1 MDCTKLNDI
10 IKSSKNILIISH
22 VNPDGDT
29 LGSMCGLY
37 SAILDNFKKKCEM
50 LAVSK
55 VPTVYEYLPNVNLIK
70 NLDDMDKS
78 REYDLVINVDV
89 ASFDRICDAGIL
101 FEKAKN
107 TVNIDHHK
115 TNNGYA
121 DLNIINAEA
130 SSTGEVLFGCFEE
143 MDWKINLDTAV
154 CLYTAILTD
163 TGSFRF
169 DNTKPKTFECASKL
183 VEIGVNP
190 SDIYKKVYESDSK
203 TLVMFQ
209 AHCVSKAKFLYDD
222 KLAYTVVYRKDMEK
236 FGANDECM
244 EGLTE
249 KLRAIV
255 TTKIAFVAKEM
266 KSGGTKFS
274 MRSKFADV
282 AKICEVFGGGGHKL
296 AAGCT
301 IKAPV
306 DEAVKKML
314 EEIKRDLKIETEI

>member
-55 VPTVYEYLPNVNLIK
+55 IPTVYEYLPNINLVK
-70 NLDDMDKS
+70 NIDDFDKS

-130 SSTGEVLFGCFEE
+130 SSTGEVLFGCFEK
-143 MDWKINLDTAV
+143 MGWKINLDTAV

-190 SDIYKKVYESDSK
+190 SDIYKKVYESDNR

-209 AHCVSKAKFLYDD
+209 AHCISKAKFLYDD

-274 MRSKFADV
+274 MRSKFADT
-282 AKICEVFGGGGHKL
+282 AQICEVFGGGGHKF
-296 AAGCT
+296 ASGCT
-301 IKAPV
+301 IKAPIE
-306 DEAVKKML
+306 EAVKKML
-314 EEIKRDLKIETEI
+314 EEISHREI

>member
-1 MDCTKLNDI
+1 MEYSKLNDI

-37 SAILDNFKKKCEM
+37 SAILHNFKKKCEM

-55 VPTVYEYLPNVNLIK
+55 IPNMYDYLPYINQVK
-70 NLDDMDKS
+70 KLDNMDKS

-107 TVNIDHHK
+107 TANIDHHK

-121 DLNIINAEA
+121 DINIIIPHA
-130 SSTGEVLFGCFEE
+130 SSTGEVLCECFEQ
-143 MDWKINLDTAV
+143 MQWKINLETAI

-203 TLVMFQ
+203 TLVTFQ
-209 AHCVSKAKFLYDD
+209 AHCISKAKFLYDD
-222 KLAYTVVYRKDMEK
+222 KLVYTTVYKKDMEK

-282 AKICEVFGGGGHKL
+282 AQICEVFGGGGHKF

-306 DEAVKKML
+306 EEAVKKML
-314 EEIKRDLKIETEI
+314 KEIEKREI

>member
-1 MDCTKLNDI
+1 MECVNLNDI

-37 SAILDNFKKKCEM
+37 STILKNFKKKCDM
-50 LAVSK
+50 VTLSK
-55 VPTVYEYLPNVNLIK
+55 LPDIYSYLPHYKDIK
-70 NLDDMDKS
+70 NIDEVDKS

-89 ASFDRICDAGIL
+89 AALDRICDAQIL
-101 FEKAKN
+101 FDKAKF

-115 TNNGYA
+115 TNKSYA
-121 DLNIINAEA
+121 DLNIINPNA
-130 SSTGEVLFGCFEE
+130 SSAGEVIFDIIQANTWNIDIDCA
-143 MDWKINLDTAV
+143 T

-169 DNTKPKTFECASKL
+169 DNTKPETFEIAGKL

-209 AHCVSKAKFLYDD
+209 AHCLSKAKFINDD
-222 KLAYTVVYRKDMEK
+222 KIAYTTVYKKDMELYNA
-236 FGANDECM
+236 GDECL

-255 TTKIAFVAKEM
+255 TVRIAFVAKEM
-266 KSGGTKFS
+266 KSGHTKIS

-282 AKICEVFGGGGHKL
+282 AKLCEIFSGGGHKF

-306 DEAVKKML
+306 DKAVKVILK
-314 EEIKRDLKIETEI
+314 EIAKREI

>member
-1 MDCTKLNDI
+1 MDYSKLNDI

-29 LGSMCGLY
+29 LGSMCGVY
-37 SAILDNFKKKCEM
+37 SAILENYKKKCDM
-50 LAVSK
+50 MAVSK
-55 VPTVYEYLPNVNLIK
+55 VPEVYSYMPNLSKVRNIEEF
-70 NLDDMDKS
+70 DKS

-89 ASFDRICDAGIL
+89 AAIDRICDGKTL
-101 FEKAKN
+101 FDKAKF

-115 TNNGYA
+115 TNIAYGN
-121 DLNIINAEA
+121 LNFINPEA
-130 SSTGEVLFGCFEE
+130 SSTGEVLFGCFEK
-143 MDWKINLDTAV
+143 MGWKINLDTAV
-154 CLYTAILTD
+154 CLYTALLTD

-169 DNTKPKTFECASKL
+169 DNTKPSTFETAGKL

-209 AHCVSKAKFLYDD
+209 AHCVSKAKFLDDD
-222 KLAYTVVYRKDMEK
+222 KIAYTTVYKKDMEL
-236 FGANDECM
+236 FSAGDDCM

-249 KLRAIV
+249 KLRSIV
-255 TTKIAFVAKEM
+255 TTRVAFVTKEM
-266 KSGGTKFS
+266 KSGGTKIS

-282 AKICEVFGGGGHKL
+282 AQICEVFNGGGHKY

-306 DEAVKKML
+306 EEAVKKVL
-314 EEIKRDLKIETEI
+314 SEIRKLKQL

>member
-1 MDCTKLNDI
+1 MDYSKLNDI

-37 SAILDNFKKKCEM
+37 CAILENFKKKCDM
-50 LAVSK
+50 VAISK
-55 VPTVYEYLPNVNLIK
+55 IPDVYSYLPHLSDVKNVDYL
-70 NLDDMDKS
+70 DKS

-89 ASFDRICDAGIL
+89 AALDRACDAKIL
-101 FEKAKN
+101 FEKAKF

-115 TNNGYA
+115 TNNAYGN
-121 DLNIINAEA
+121 LNFINPDA
-130 SSTGEVLFGCFEE
+130 SSTGEVLFGCFEN
-143 MDWKINLDTAV
+143 MNWKVNLDCAI

-169 DNTKPKTFECASKL
+169 DNTKPSTFEVASKL
-183 VEIGVNP
+183 VEIGVQP

-209 AHCVSKAKFLYDD
+209 AHCISKAKFLEDD
-222 KLAYTVVYRKDMEK
+222 KIAYTLVYKKDMEK
-236 FGANDECM
+236 FSAGDDCM

-255 TTKIAFVAKEM
+255 TTRIAFVAKEM
-266 KSGGTKFS
+266 KSGGTKIS

-282 AKICEVFGGGGHKL
+282 AEICSVFGGGGHRL

-306 DEAVKKML
+306 EDAAKKVL
-314 EEIKRDLKIETEI
+314 EEIKKREI

>member
-1 MDCTKLNDI
+1 MDYSKLNDI

-22 VNPDGDT
+22 INPDGDT

-37 SAILDNFKKKCEM
+37 SAILDNYRKKCDM
-50 LAVSK
+50 MSISK
-55 VPTVYEYLPNVNLIK
+55 IPDVYSYLPYLNEVK
-70 NLDDMDKS
+70 NIDEYDKS

-89 ASFDRICDAGIL
+89 ASLDRIMDAKIL
-101 FEKAKN
+101 FDKAKFN
-107 TVNIDHHK
+107 VNIDHHK
-115 TNNGYA
+115 TNNAYGN
-121 DLNIINAEA
+121 LNFINPNA
-130 SSTGEVLFGCFEE
+130 SSTGEVLFGCFNQ
-143 MDWKINLDTAV
+143 MRWNINLDTAI

-169 DNTKPKTFECASKL
+169 DNTKPSTFEAAAKL
-183 VEIGVNP
+183 VEIGVQP

-209 AHCVSKAKFLYDD
+209 AHCISKAKFLEDD
-222 KLAYTVVYRKDMEK
+222 KIAYTIVYKKDMEK
-236 FGANDECM
+236 FSAGDDCM

-255 TTKIAFVAKEM
+255 TTRIAFVAKEM
-266 KSGGTKFS
+266 KNGGTKVS

-282 AKICEVFGGGGHKL
+282 AEICEVFGGGGHKF

-306 DEAVKKML
+306 EEAARKIL
-314 EEIKRDLKIETEI
+314 EEIKKREI

>member
-1 MDCTKLNDI
+1 MYYSKLNDI

-37 SAILDNFKKKCEM
+37 CAILDNFKKKCDM
-50 LAVSK
+50 VAISK
-55 VPTVYEYLPNVNLIK
+55 IPDVYSYLPHLSEVKNV
-70 NLDDMDKS
+70 DDLDKS

-89 ASFDRICDAGIL
+89 AALDRACDAKIL
-101 FEKAKN
+101 FEKAKF

-115 TNNGYA
+115 TNIAYGN
-121 DLNIINAEA
+121 LNFINPDA
-130 SSTGEVLFGCFEE
+130 SSTGEVLFGCFEN
-143 MDWKINLDTAV
+143 MNWKVNLDCAI

-169 DNTKPKTFECASKL
+169 DNTKPSTFEVASKL
-183 VEIGVNP
+183 VEIGVQP

-209 AHCVSKAKFLYDD
+209 AHCISKAKFLEDD
-222 KLAYTVVYRKDMEK
+222 KIAYTLVYKKDMEK
-236 FGANDECM
+236 FSAGDDCM

-255 TTKIAFVAKEM
+255 TTRIAFVAKEM
-266 KSGGTKFS
+266 KSGTTKIS

-282 AKICEVFGGGGHKL
+282 AEICSVFGGGGHRL

-306 DEAVKKML
+306 EDAAKKVL
-314 EEIKRDLKIETEI
+314 EEIKKREI

>member
-1 MDCTKLNDI
+1 MDYSKLNDI

-37 SAILDNFKKKCEM
+37 SAILENYKKKFDM
-50 LAVSK
+50 LAISK
-55 VPTVYEYLPNVNLIK
+55 IPDVYSFVPHISDVK
-70 NLDDMDKS
+70 NIEGADKS

-89 ASFDRICDAGIL
+89 ASIERVCDAQIL
-101 FEKAKN
+101 FDKAKF

-115 TNNGYA
+115 TNNAYGN
-121 DLNIINAEA
+121 LNFINPDA
-130 SSTGEVLFGCFEE
+130 SSTGEVLFDCFNK
-143 MDWKINLDTAV
+143 MGWNVNLDTAA

-169 DNTKPKTFECASKL
+169 DNTKPSTFDAAAKL
-183 VEIGVNP
+183 VEIGVQP

-209 AHCVSKAKFLYDD
+209 SYCISKAKFLDDD
-222 KLAYTVVYRKDMEK
+222 KIAYTSVYKKDMEK
-236 FGANDECM
+236 FSAGDDCM

-255 TTKIAFVAKEM
+255 TTRIAFVAKEM
-266 KSGGTKFS
+266 KSGGTKIS

-282 AKICEVFGGGGHKL
+282 AEICGVFGGGGHKF

-306 DEAVKKML
+306 EQAVKKML
-314 EEIKRDLKIETEI
+314 DEIKKREI

>member
-1 MDCTKLNDI
+1 MDYSKLNDI

-22 VNPDGDT
+22 INPDGDT

-37 SAILDNFKKKCEM
+37 SAILDNYKKKCDM
-50 LAVSK
+50 MSISRI
-55 VPTVYEYLPNVNLIK
+55 PDVYSFLPHLNEVK
-70 NLDDMDKS
+70 NIEDYDKS

-89 ASFDRICDAGIL
+89 ASLDRICDAKTL
-101 FEKAKN
+101 FDKAKFR
-107 TVNIDHHK
+107 VNIDHHK
-115 TNNGYA
+115 TNSAYG
-121 DLNIINAEA
+121 DLNFINPDA
-130 SSTGEVLFGCFEE
+130 SSTGEVLFNCFSE
-143 MDWKINLDTAV
+143 MGWRVNLDAAI

-169 DNTKPKTFECASKL
+169 DNTRPLTFDTAGKL
-183 VEIGVNP
+183 VEIGVQP

-209 AHCVSKAKFLYDD
+209 AHCISKAKFLDND
-222 KLAYTVVYRKDMEK
+222 KIAYTIVYKKDMEK
-236 FGANDECM
+236 FSAGDDCM

-255 TTKIAFVAKEM
+255 TTRIAFVAKEM
-266 KSGGTKFS
+266 KNGGTKVS

-282 AKICEVFGGGGHKL
+282 AEICEVFGGGGHKF

-306 DEAVKKML
+306 EEAARKVL
-314 EEIKRDLKIETEI
+314 EEISKHEL

>member
-1 MDCTKLNDI
+1 MDCCNLNDI

-37 SAILDNFKKKCEM
+37 SIIVESFKKKCDM
-50 LAVSK
+50 LAISK
-55 VPTVYEYLPNVNLIK
+55 IPTVYEFLPNINLVK
-70 NLDDMDKS
+70 NLDDIDKS

-89 ASFDRICDAGIL
+89 ASIDRICDAKIL
-101 FEKAKN
+101 FDKAKT

-115 TNNGYA
+115 TNNSYA
-121 DLNIINAEA
+121 DLNIINPDA
-130 SSTGEVLFGCFEE
+130 SSTGEVLCECSEKMG
-143 MDWKINLDTAV
+143 WKINLDTAT
-154 CLYTAILTD
+154 CLYTAILSD

-169 DNTKPKTFECASKL
+169 DNTKPETFEKTAKL
-183 VEIGVNP
+183 VEIGVQP

-209 AHCVSKAKFLYDD
+209 AHCISKAKFLHDD
-222 KLAYTVVYRKDMEK
+222 KLAYTVVYKKDMEK

-255 TTKIAFVAKEM
+255 TTRIAFVAKEM
-266 KSGGTKFS
+266 KSGWTKFS

-282 AKICEVFGGGGHKL
+282 AEICEVFGGGGHKF
-296 AAGCT
+296 ASGCT

-314 EEIKRDLKIETEI
+314 KEIEQREI

>member
-1 MDCTKLNDI
+1 MDYSKLNDI

-37 SAILDNFKKKCEM
+37 SAILENYKKKCDM
-50 LAVSK
+50 LAISK
-55 VPTVYEYLPNVNLIK
+55 IPDVYSFVPHISDVK
-70 NLDDMDKS
+70 NIEGADKS

-89 ASFDRICDAGIL
+89 ASIERVCDAQIL
-101 FEKAKN
+101 FDKAKF

-115 TNNGYA
+115 TNNAYGN
-121 DLNIINAEA
+121 LNFINPDA
-130 SSTGEVLFGCFEE
+130 SSTGEVLFGCFDK
-143 MDWKINLDTAV
+143 MGWKVNLDTAV

-169 DNTKPKTFECASKL
+169 DNTRPSTFDAAAKL
-183 VEIGVNP
+183 VEIGVQP

-209 AHCVSKAKFLYDD
+209 SYCISKAKFLDDD
-222 KLAYTVVYRKDMEK
+222 KIAYTSVYKKDMEK
-236 FGANDECM
+236 FSAGDDCM

-255 TTKIAFVAKEM
+255 TTRIAFVAKEM
-266 KSGGTKFS
+266 KSGGTKIS

-282 AKICEVFGGGGHKL
+282 AEICGVFGGGGHKF

-306 DEAVKKML
+306 EQAVKKML
-314 EEIKRDLKIETEI
+314 DEIKKREI

>member
-1 MDCTKLNDI
+1 MDYSKLNDI

-22 VNPDGDT
+22 INPDGDT

-37 SAILDNFKKKCEM
+37 SAILDNYKKKCDM
-50 LAVSK
+50 MSISK
-55 VPTVYEYLPNVNLIK
+55 IPDVYSFLPHLNEVK
-70 NLDDMDKS
+70 NIEDYDKS

-89 ASFDRICDAGIL
+89 ASLDRICDAKTL
-101 FEKAKN
+101 FDKAKFR
-107 TVNIDHHK
+107 VNIDHHK
-115 TNNGYA
+115 TNNAYG
-121 DLNIINAEA
+121 DLNFINPDA
-130 SSTGEVLFGCFEE
+130 SSTGEVLFNCFSE
-143 MDWKINLDTAV
+143 MGWRVNLDAAI

-163 TGSFRF
+163 TGSFKF
-169 DNTKPKTFECASKL
+169 DNTRPLTFDTAGKL
-183 VEIGVNP
+183 VEIGVQP

-209 AHCVSKAKFLYDD
+209 AHCISKAKFLDND
-222 KLAYTVVYRKDMEK
+222 KIAYTIVYKKDMEK
-236 FGANDECM
+236 FSAGDDCM

-255 TTKIAFVAKEM
+255 TTRIAFVAKEM
-266 KSGGTKFS
+266 KNGGTKVS

-282 AKICEVFGGGGHKL
+282 AEICEVFGGGGHKF

-306 DEAVKKML
+306 EEAARKVL
-314 EEIKRDLKIETEI
+314 EEISKHEL

>member
-1 MDCTKLNDI
+1 MDYSKLNNI

-37 SAILDNFKKKCEM
+37 CAILDNFKKKCDM
-50 LAVSK
+50 VAISK
-55 VPTVYEYLPNVNLIK
+55 IPDVYSYLPHLSDVKNV
-70 NLDDMDKS
+70 DDIDKS
-78 REYDLVINVDV
+78 REYDLVINADV
-89 ASFDRICDAGIL
+89 AALDRACDAKIL
-101 FEKAKN
+101 FEKAKF

-115 TNNGYA
+115 TNIAYGN
-121 DLNIINAEA
+121 LNFINPDA
-130 SSTGEVLFGCFEE
+130 SSTGEVLFGCFEN
-143 MDWKINLDTAV
+143 MNWKVNLDCAI

-169 DNTKPKTFECASKL
+169 DNTKPSTFEVASKL
-183 VEIGVNP
+183 VEIGVQP

-209 AHCVSKAKFLYDD
+209 AHCISKAKFLEDD
-222 KLAYTVVYRKDMEK
+222 KIAYTLVYKKDMEK
-236 FGANDECM
+236 FSAGDDCM

-255 TTKIAFVAKEM
+255 TTRIAFVAKEM
-266 KSGGTKFS
+266 KSGGTKIS

-282 AKICEVFGGGGHKL
+282 AEICSVFGGGGHKF

-306 DEAVKKML
+306 EDAAKKVL
-314 EEIKRDLKIETEI
+314 EEIKKREI

>member
-1 MDCTKLNDI
+1 MDYSKLNDI

-22 VNPDGDT
+22 INPDGDT

-37 SAILDNFKKKCEM
+37 SAILDNYKKKCDM
-50 LAVSK
+50 MSISK
-55 VPTVYEYLPNVNLIK
+55 IPDVYSFLPHLNEVK
-70 NLDDMDKS
+70 NIEDYDKS

-89 ASFDRICDAGIL
+89 ASLDRICDAKTL
-101 FEKAKN
+101 FDKAKFR
-107 TVNIDHHK
+107 VNIDHHK
-115 TNNGYA
+115 TNNAYG
-121 DLNIINAEA
+121 DLNFINPDA
-130 SSTGEVLFGCFEE
+130 SSTGEVLFNCFSE
-143 MDWKINLDTAV
+143 MGWRVNLDAAI

-169 DNTKPKTFECASKL
+169 DNTKPLTFDTAGKL
-183 VEIGVNP
+183 VEIGVQP

-209 AHCVSKAKFLYDD
+209 AHCISKAKFLDND
-222 KLAYTVVYRKDMEK
+222 KIAYTIVYKKDMEK
-236 FGANDECM
+236 FSAGDDCM

-255 TTKIAFVAKEM
+255 TTRIAFVAKEM
-266 KSGGTKFS
+266 KNGGTKVS

-282 AKICEVFGGGGHKL
+282 AEICEVFGGGGHKF

-306 DEAVKKML
+306 EEAVRRIL
-314 EEIKRDLKIETEI
+314 EEISKHEL

>member
-1 MDCTKLNDI
+1 MDYSKLNNI

-37 SAILDNFKKKCEM
+37 SAILENFKKKCDM
-50 LAVSK
+50 MAVSK
-55 VPTVYEYLPNVNLIK
+55 VPEVYSYMPHLRDVKNVEEF
-70 NLDDMDKS
+70 DKS

-89 ASFDRICDAGIL
+89 AAIDRICDGKIL
-101 FEKAKN
+101 FDKAKY

-115 TNNGYA
+115 TNIAYA
-121 DLNIINAEA
+121 DLNYINPDA
-130 SSTGEVLFGCFEE
+130 SSTGEVLFYCIKKMG
-143 MDWKINLDTAV
+143 WKINLDTAI
-154 CLYTAILTD
+154 CLYTALLTD
-163 TGSFRF
+163 TGSFRY
-169 DNTKPKTFECASKL
+169 DNTKPSTFEAASKL

-209 AHCVSKAKFLYDD
+209 AHCVGKAKFLDDD
-222 KLAYTVVYRKDMEK
+222 KIAYTTVYKKDMEQ
-236 FGANDECM
+236 FSAGDDCM

-249 KLRAIV
+249 KLRAIE
-255 TTKIAFVAKEM
+255 TTRVAFVAKEM
-266 KSGGTKFS
+266 KAGGTKFS

-282 AKICEVFGGGGHKL
+282 AQICEVFGGGGHKY

-301 IKAPV
+301 IKASV
-306 DEAVKKML
+306 EEAVKKVL
-314 EEIKRDLKIETEI
+314 AEIKKIKQL

>member
-1 MDCTKLNDI
+1 MDYSKLNDI

-22 VNPDGDT
+22 INPDGDT

-37 SAILDNFKKKCEM
+37 SAILDNYRKKCDM
-50 LAVSK
+50 MSISK
-55 VPTVYEYLPNVNLIK
+55 IPDVYSYLPYLNEVK
-70 NLDDMDKS
+70 NIDEYDKS

-89 ASFDRICDAGIL
+89 ASLDRIMDAKIL
-101 FEKAKN
+101 FDKAKFN
-107 TVNIDHHK
+107 VNIDHHK
-115 TNNGYA
+115 TNNAYGN
-121 DLNIINAEA
+121 LNFINPDA
-130 SSTGEVLFGCFEE
+130 SSTGEVLFGCFNQ
-143 MDWKINLDTAV
+143 MGWNIYLDTAI

-169 DNTKPKTFECASKL
+169 DNTKPSTFEAAAKL
-183 VEIGVNP
+183 VEIGVQP

-209 AHCVSKAKFLYDD
+209 AHCISKAKFLEDD
-222 KLAYTVVYRKDMEK
+222 KIAYTIVYKKDMEK
-236 FGANDECM
+236 FSAGDDCM

-255 TTKIAFVAKEM
+255 TTRIAFVAKEM
-266 KSGGTKFS
+266 KNGGTKVS

-282 AKICEVFGGGGHKL
+282 AEICEVFGGGGHKF

-306 DEAVKKML
+306 EEAARKIL
-314 EEIKRDLKIETEI
+314 EEIKKREI

>member
-1 MDCTKLNDI
+1 MEYSELNNI

-37 SAILDNFKKKCEM
+37 CAILANYKKKCDM
-50 LAVSK
+50 LTLSK
-55 VPTVYEYLPNVNLIK
+55 SPDVYSFMPCLKLVKSI
-70 NLDDMDKS
+70 DDIDKS

-89 ASFDRICDAGIL
+89 ASLDRICDGKIL
-101 FEKAKN
+101 FEKAKK

-115 TNNGYA
+115 TNGSYA
-121 DLNIINAEA
+121 DYNFVNPQA
-130 SSTGEVLFGCFEE
+130 SSTGEVLVGIFENLN
-143 MDWKINLDTAV
+143 WKIDTDCAI

-169 DNTKPKTFECASKL
+169 DNTKPRTFECAAKL
-183 VEIGVNP
+183 VELGVNP

-203 TLVMFQ
+203 TLVTFQ
-209 AHCVSKAKFLYDD
+209 AYCVSKAKFLHDD
-222 KLAYTVVYRKDMEK
+222 KIAYMTVYRKDMEK
-236 FGANDECM
+236 FCANDECM

-255 TTKIAFVAKEM
+255 TTRIAFVAKEM
-266 KSGGTKFS
+266 KSGHTKVS

-282 AKICEVFGGGGHKL
+282 AEICEKFSGGGHTY

-306 DEAVKKML
+306 DKAVKML
-314 EEIKRDLKIETEI
+314 LNEIEKREI

>member
-1 MDCTKLNDI
+1 MDYSKLNNI

-37 SAILDNFKKKCEM
+37 CAILDNFKKKCDM
-50 LAVSK
+50 VAISK
-55 VPTVYEYLPNVNLIK
+55 IPDVYSYLPHLSDVKNV
-70 NLDDMDKS
+70 DDIDKS

-89 ASFDRICDAGIL
+89 AALDRACDAKIL
-101 FEKAKN
+101 FEKAKF

-115 TNNGYA
+115 TNNAYGN
-121 DLNIINAEA
+121 LNFINPDA
-130 SSTGEVLFGCFEE
+130 SSTGEVLFGCFEK
-143 MDWKINLDTAV
+143 MSWKVNLDCAI

-169 DNTKPKTFECASKL
+169 DNTKSSTFEVASKL
-183 VEIGVNP
+183 VEIGVQP

-209 AHCVSKAKFLYDD
+209 AHCISKAKFLEDD
-222 KLAYTVVYRKDMEK
+222 KIAYALVYKKDMEK
-236 FGANDECM
+236 FSAGDDCM

-255 TTKIAFVAKEM
+255 TTRIAFVAKEM
-266 KSGGTKFS
+266 KSGGTKIS

-282 AKICEVFGGGGHKL
+282 AEICSVFGGGGHKF

-306 DEAVKKML
+306 EDAAKKVL
-314 EEIKRDLKIETEI
+314 EEIKKREI

>member
-1 MDCTKLNDI
+1 MDYSKLNNI

-37 SAILDNFKKKCEM
+37 SAVLDNFKKKCDM
-50 LAVSK
+50 LCVSK
-55 VPTVYEYLPNVNLIK
+55 IPTIYEYLPFINLVKSI
-70 NLDDMDKS
+70 DDIDRS

-89 ASFDRICDAGIL
+89 AAFDRICDAGIL
-101 FEKAKN
+101 FNKAKN
-107 TVNIDHHK
+107 TANIDHHK

-121 DLNIINAEA
+121 NLNIINPDA
-130 SSTGEVLFGCFEE
+130 SSTGEVLFKCFEE
-143 MDWKINLDTAV
+143 MNWKINLNTAN

-169 DNTKPKTFECASKL
+169 DNTKPETFECASKL

-203 TLVMFQ
+203 TLVLFQ
-209 AHCVSKAKFLYDD
+209 AHCIAKAKFLYDD
-222 KLAYTVVYRKDMEK
+222 KLAYITVYRKDMEK
-236 FGANDECM
+236 FSANDECM

-249 KLRAIV
+249 RLRAIV
-255 TTKIAFVAKEM
+255 TTKVAFVAKEM

-274 MRSKFADV
+274 MRSKSIDV
-282 AKICEVFGGGGHKL
+282 AKICEAFSGGGHKL

-314 EEIKRDLKIETEI
+314 EEIKRHMKDEI

>member
-1 MDCTKLNDI
+1 MDYSKLNDI

-22 VNPDGDT
+22 INPDGDT

-37 SAILDNFKKKCEM
+37 SAILDNYKKKCDIM
-50 LAVSK
+50 SISK
-55 VPTVYEYLPNVNLIK
+55 IPDVYSFLPHLNEVK
-70 NLDDMDKS
+70 NIEDYDKS

-89 ASFDRICDAGIL
+89 ASLDRICDAKTL
-101 FEKAKN
+101 FDKAKFR
-107 TVNIDHHK
+107 VNIDHHK
-115 TNNGYA
+115 TNNAYG
-121 DLNIINAEA
+121 DLNFINPDA
-130 SSTGEVLFGCFEE
+130 SSTGEVLFNCFSE
-143 MDWKINLDTAV
+143 MGWRVNLDAAI

-169 DNTKPKTFECASKL
+169 DNTRPLTFDTAGKL
-183 VEIGVNP
+183 VEIGVQP

-209 AHCVSKAKFLYDD
+209 AHCISKAKFLDND
-222 KLAYTVVYRKDMEK
+222 KIAYTIVYKKDMEK
-236 FGANDECM
+236 FSAGDDCM

-255 TTKIAFVAKEM
+255 TTRIAFVAKEM
-266 KSGGTKFS
+266 KNGGTKVS

-282 AKICEVFGGGGHKL
+282 AEICEVFGGGGHKF

-306 DEAVKKML
+306 EEAARKVL
-314 EEIKRDLKIETEI
+314 EEISKHEL

>member
-1 MDCTKLNDI
+1 MDYSKLNDI

-22 VNPDGDT
+22 INPDGDT

-37 SAILDNFKKKCEM
+37 SAILDNYKKKCDM
-50 LAVSK
+50 MSISK
-55 VPTVYEYLPNVNLIK
+55 IPDVYSFLPHLNEVK
-70 NLDDMDKS
+70 NIEDYDKS

-89 ASFDRICDAGIL
+89 ASLDRICDAKTL
-101 FEKAKN
+101 FDKTKFR
-107 TVNIDHHK
+107 VNIDHHK
-115 TNNGYA
+115 TNSAYG
-121 DLNIINAEA
+121 DLNFINPDA
-130 SSTGEVLFGCFEE
+130 SSTGEVLFNCFSE
-143 MDWKINLDTAV
+143 MGWRVNLDAAI

-169 DNTKPKTFECASKL
+169 DNTKPLTFDTAGKL
-183 VEIGVNP
+183 VEIGVQP

-209 AHCVSKAKFLYDD
+209 AHCISKAKFLDND
-222 KLAYTVVYRKDMEK
+222 KIAYTIVYKKDMEK
-236 FGANDECM
+236 FSAGDDCM

-255 TTKIAFVAKEM
+255 TTRIAFVAKEM
-266 KSGGTKFS
+266 KNGGTKIS

-282 AKICEVFGGGGHKL
+282 AEICEIFGGGGHKF

-306 DEAVKKML
+306 EEAVRKVL
-314 EEIKRDLKIETEI
+314 EEISKHEL

>member
-1 MDCTKLNDI
+1 MDYSKLNDI

-37 SAILDNFKKKCEM
+37 CAILDNFKKKCDM
-50 LAVSK
+50 VAISK
-55 VPTVYEYLPNVNLIK
+55 IPDVYSYLPHLSEVKNV
-70 NLDDMDKS
+70 DDLDKS

-89 ASFDRICDAGIL
+89 AALDRACDAKIL
-101 FEKAKN
+101 FEKAKF

-115 TNNGYA
+115 TNIAYGN
-121 DLNIINAEA
+121 LNFINPDA
-130 SSTGEVLFGCFEE
+130 SSTGEVLFGCFEN
-143 MDWKINLDTAV
+143 MNWKVNLDCAI

-169 DNTKPKTFECASKL
+169 DNTKPSTFEVASKL
-183 VEIGVNP
+183 VEIGVQP

-209 AHCVSKAKFLYDD
+209 AHCISKAKFLEDD
-222 KLAYTVVYRKDMEK
+222 KIAYTLVYKKDMEK
-236 FGANDECM
+236 FSAGDDCM

-255 TTKIAFVAKEM
+255 TTRIAFVAKEM
-266 KSGGTKFS
+266 KSGGTKIS

-282 AKICEVFGGGGHKL
+282 AEICSVFGGGEHKF

-306 DEAVKKML
+306 EDAAKKVL
-314 EEIKRDLKIETEI
+314 EEIKKREI